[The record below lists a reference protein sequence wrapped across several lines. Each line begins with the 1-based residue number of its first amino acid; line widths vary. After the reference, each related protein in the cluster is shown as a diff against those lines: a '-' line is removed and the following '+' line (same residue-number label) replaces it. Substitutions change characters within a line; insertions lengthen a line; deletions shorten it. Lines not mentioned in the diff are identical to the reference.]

1 MHAAKYNL
9 FFLHLQD
16 MVGFNIAGL
25 QFMQRQ
31 LEARDVTFFTDTSEK
46 LGEVRRKKKTAIT
59 KFK

>member
-1 MHAAKYNL
+1 
-9 FFLHLQD
+9 

-46 LGEVRRKKKTAIT
+46 LGEVCRKKKTAIT